1 VTLGPPTGCMTSSR
15 MKADWL
21 RITNSL
27 EQLEPALAEPS
38 KRLFAEFVSG
48 AALYDRLEMLEGP
61 IQFALG
67 QYELANT
74 RLIEANLAHKER
86 NNAVVGYVFEV
97 AIGVDPVWWTP
108 LKLIF
113 EVSDAPLPNRLS
125 AGVPATDGRS
135 GAIWTHA
142 RRAGA

>member
-1 VTLGPPTGCMTSSR
+1 MPPFCNRFAHRGFKVVNFVRFERVNERGIIGEVRLG
-15 MKADWL
+15 
-21 RITNSL
+21 
-27 EQLEPALAEPS
+27 
-38 KRLFAEFVSG
+38 
-48 AALYDRLEMLEGP
+48 Y
-61 IQFALG
+61 
-67 QYELANT
+67 
-74 RLIEANLAHKER
+74 
-86 NNAVVGYVFEV
+86 
-97 AIGVDPVWWTP
+97 GVDPVWWTP